1 MTTLKDLRQLVR
13 QQTETTEAEL
23 PNITID
29 NYLTQ
34 GFERTVNA
42 EVQWPFYENTWTVTQ
57 RADQSSISIPLD
69 VKAPGFMSL
78 VDNAN
83 GWRLTHIDPEEAEDR
98 FFGATSTTSAPLNF
112 SVWNNYIQLWPQTK
126 YSADRTYQ
134 LRGFRLPTNFPVYV
148 GESAD
153 PLQEPDMDSRL
164 HTGLAHYATAL
175 AYIQQED
182 MELENQYMKRWLNDV
197 EMARQVIMD
206 PAHNRPIA
214 MGPSEIYTTSIGPG
228 YRGGSRSGF
237 GLNSGGVNT
246 PGPQGPM
253 GPPGPQGPQGP
264 QGPAGSVNE
273 VVTALAV
280 KVEELSARIEEL
292 E

>member
-57 RADQSSISIPLD
+57 QADQSSISIPLD

-112 SVWNNYIQLWPQTK
+112 SVWNNYIQLWPQTT

-148 GESAD
+148 GEAAD